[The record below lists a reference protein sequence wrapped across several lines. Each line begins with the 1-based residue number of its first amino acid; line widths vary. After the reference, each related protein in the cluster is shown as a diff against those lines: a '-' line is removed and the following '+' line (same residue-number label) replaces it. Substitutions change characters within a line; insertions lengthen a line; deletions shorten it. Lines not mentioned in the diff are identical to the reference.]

1 MVLAATTTME
11 ARSEVGGRGIEGGGV
26 EDGWRDKETTMVE
39 ERGGRRKIIRKTKG
53 KRRRLNHNIY

>member
-26 EDGWRDKETTMVE
+26 EDG
-39 ERGGRRKIIRKTKG
+39 
-53 KRRRLNHNIY
+53 